1 MPFTGFNLKY
11 PEYEVIT
18 PQTNQSFK
26 MRSLSVKEEEKLK
39 GSFVT
44 PAKITE
50 HLNRCIYETITQK
63 PAEITDYKTFLQNV
77 TLKDREALLYGLY
90 HITYE
95 EIRNYDVRCA
105 TCRRE
110 FPVTVKASSTFNF
123 TPYEGEDKIIG
134 QHMKV
139 DLPVSKGVA
148 AFIKQPT
155 LWDEQQAIE
164 ELGNIPG
171 VNLEIITETLVIDRF
186 VQEAQEKIPE
196 RVYSDRQSVVDA
208 YLSLPARDKRV
219 IHQDYIKQF
228 GNFAVA
234 LKMKVF
240 CQHCGADDIIDIDMV
255 ENFFRMV
262 YSA

>member
-26 MRSLSVKEEEKLK
+26 LRSLNVQEEEKLK

-44 PAKITE
+44 PSKITD
-50 HLNRCIYETITQK
+50 HLNRCIYEAITQR
-63 PAEITDYKTFLQNV
+63 PDAVTDFKTFLSVV

-95 EIRNYDVRCA
+95 EIRNYDIRCT
-105 TCRRE
+105 TCKKD
-110 FPVTVKASSTFNF
+110 FPVTVKASSTFSA
-123 TPYEGEDKIIG
+123 EGYPEKDILSKRV
-134 QHMKV
+134 KV
-139 DLPVSKGVA
+139 DLPVSQGVS

-155 LWDEQQAIE
+155 LHDEMTSMDDMS
-164 ELGNIPG
+164 NIPG
-171 VNLEIITETLVIDRF
+171 FSLDLITETLVIDKF
-186 VQEAQEKIPE
+186 YQEAQGDIPE
-196 RVYSDRQSVVDA
+196 KEYTERSDIIDA
-208 YLSLPARDKRV
+208 YLSLPARDKRA
-219 IHQDYIKQF
+219 IHAAYHENF
-228 GNFAVA
+228 GQYGIT

-240 CQHCGADDIIDIDMV
+240 CTHCGAEDIIDIDMV